1 MYPMNYEEAILVSIL
16 IPVFNG
22 DFSEIKESLDSIK
35 NQSYTNFE
43 CILVDDSSDEN
54 ITNSLKHYCDDD
66 QRFLHIGRY
75 KKDGLGSALNFG
87 LRQCKG
93 KYIARMDADDVCV
106 IHRIKNQVNYLEL
119 NTDISVV
126 GSNMAI
132 IDEQSNIYAI
142 KKYGLNHNSI
152 IRHFS
157 YKNGMGHPSVM
168 FRRNIIDS
176 GELYRKDFRFCEDL
190 ELWLRLLKKGYR
202 FSNIDKVLVFYR
214 EDRNYNRIKD
224 NWVYNLKARKLHFKA
239 TNIYSYI
246 SIFSAIINILMPI
259 GIRRT
264 LYKIATCLK

>member
-1 MYPMNYEEAILVSIL
+1 MDIIKNKKPLLVSVL
-16 IPVFNG
+16 IPLFNG
-22 DFSEIKESLDSIK
+22 EFSKIKDALDSIR
-35 NQSYTNFE
+35 NQSHDNLE
-43 CILVDDSSDEN
+43 CILIDDSNDNN
-54 ITNSLKHYCDDD
+54 ISKSLKSYCELDI
-66 QRFLHIGRY
+66 RFVYVGRY
-75 KKDGLGSALNFG
+75 KNDGLGAALNYG
-87 LRQCKG
+87 LSFCKG
-93 KYIARMDADDVCV
+93 EYIARMDGD
-106 IHRIKNQVNYLEL
+106 
-119 NTDISVV
+119 DISVTDRIKIQLKFFQSNPNIDIV

-142 KKYGLNHNSI
+142 KKYGLDHNSI

-168 FRRNIIDS
+168 FKRNIIDS

-264 LYKIATCLK
+264 LYKIATRLK